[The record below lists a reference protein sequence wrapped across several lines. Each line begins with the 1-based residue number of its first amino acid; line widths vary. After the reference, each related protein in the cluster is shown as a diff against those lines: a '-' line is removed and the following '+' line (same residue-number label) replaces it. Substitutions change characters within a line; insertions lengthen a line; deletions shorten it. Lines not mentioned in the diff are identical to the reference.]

1 MATFS
6 RSNINETTLQVT
18 DPNRSSF
25 DLSHRV
31 HFTPKLGVLHPINC
45 EPLLPSDKV
54 SGSLKSHLELE
65 KVVTPAIGRTRL
77 DTHNFVVYARRI
89 NKDFK
94 EFVENT
100 SRSYTSGSQ
109 DSLPFFSYD
118 GIFSAVQS
126 ILFPQEKPLF
136 SDVLDGIHV
145 PLSFHFSADHK
156 TVDIAPLYRW
166 MQAVLNRS
174 ISELDYVL
182 DPNNGEDFLYF
193 TKDFYVMIRNRN
205 EEYLKTISQQSVTSP
220 FSVGY
225 PDPVVFGISRSAFVS
240 IIKIWLDFLAWLF
253 EPFFGAGSTLD
264 MLGYPIF
271 SSSSFVATPSVWLDD
286 FIKNQTTADFIT
298 GSVSGAF
305 EINEDYLTPVLSG
318 IFGTNFTNSE
328 GSPFDNANGDL
339 LYLFTTGFGPSE
351 AASSP
356 YSYILL
362 GPTPRDSN
370 GKTFVVPSYS
380 EMPIRALY
388 ACWYDYM
395 RDWHVFPRESI
406 LDPDTFGKEP
416 LLISSSSS
424 RIDYIF
430 IALFTDRYRTYSRDF
445 LTSVKKDDP
454 YMHVYAPIFSNKT
467 VPAIV
472 DADSTV
478 KSTGDII
485 ATQIDTL
492 LAGNSTLPFPSDDPF
507 FSNSTATLNVFK
519 QDLQVMRRAGMLEKW
534 LARNYYFPDTYVGQL
549 QARFGIRPGDFEF
562 LASQYLGGTEQMIAG
577 EQVVNSTATEQMPA
591 GQRTLVSSVNSSDS
605 FSFRVSDYAYLVSF
619 VSIVPM
625 VSYDYANPHILE
637 RVGFDL
643 PAPDFSTDARVEFY
657 PHHYIRGLSAQ
668 QPIGYVPRY
677 YSYRVHGDETHGR
690 YLTDLRSYNWFRDW
704 YSMQVSNSLSGA
716 ARFQLDPYSLR
727 VHLPLDAFLG
737 LSPWDSI
744 AFGNVEIECFI
755 DRPLSSAIE
764 IF

>member
-6 RSNINETTLQVT
+6 RSNINEQTLQVT

-31 HFTPKLGVLHPINC
+31 HFTPKLGVLHPVNC

-94 EFVENT
+94 QFVENT
-100 SRSYTSGSQ
+100 SRSYASGSS

-118 GIFSAVQS
+118 YIISAVDN
-126 ILFPQEKPLF
+126 ILFPISGSSF
-136 SDVLDGIHV
+136 FDVLDEIQV
-145 PLSFHFSADHK
+145 PLSFHFSDDHK

-166 MQAVLNRS
+166 MQSVLNRS
-174 ISELDYVL
+174 INEIDDLL
-182 DPNNGEDFLYF
+182 DPDYGF
-193 TKDFYVMIRNRN
+193 TFMYYSKDFYVMIRNRN
-205 EEYLKTISQQSVTSP
+205 EEYLKSISQQATSSP

-240 IIKIWLDFLAWLF
+240 IIKIWMDFLAWLF

-271 SSSSFVATPSVWLDD
+271 SSSSFVATPSVWLND
-286 FIKNQTTADFIT
+286 FIKNQTDADFIT
-298 GSVSGAF
+298 GSVQGAF
-305 EINEDYLTPVLSG
+305 DIQEDYLSPTLSG
-318 IFGTNFTNSE
+318 IFGTRFENPE
-328 GSPFDNANGDL
+328 GSPFDNL
-339 LYLFTTGFGPSE
+339 QSTLRFLFTTGFGPSI
-351 AASSP
+351 STSKP
-356 YSYILL
+356 YSYTLL
-362 GPTPRDSN
+362 GPIPKQD
-370 GKTFVVPSYS
+370 GEGAFPDLLYS

-395 RDWHVFPRESI
+395 RDWHVFPRENL
-406 LDPDTFGKEP
+406 LDPDNFG
-416 LLISSSSS
+416 SSSLFLGDVNESF
-424 RIDYIF
+424 IF
-430 IALFTDRYRTYSRDF
+430 ILLFTDRYRTYSRDF

-454 YMHVYAPIFSNKT
+454 YMHIYAPILSASTAYAEFGAESNTKN
-467 VPAIV
+467 A
-472 DADSTV
+472 
-478 KSTGDII
+478 GDII
-485 ATQIDTL
+485 SIKIDTF

-507 FSNSTATLNVFK
+507 FAGGGAVNVFK

-534 LARNYYFPDTYVGQL
+534 LARNYYFPDTYAGQL

-562 LASQYLGGTEQMIAG
+562 LAAQYLGGAEEMIAG

-591 GQRTLVSSVNSSDS
+591 GQRTLISSVNSSDS

-657 PHHYIRGLSAQ
+657 PHHYLRGMSAS

-704 YSMQVSNSLSGA
+704 YGMQVSNSLSGA

-737 LSPWDSI
+737 LDPWDSI

>member
-6 RSNINETTLQVT
+6 RSNINEQTLQVT

-31 HFTPKLGVLHPINC
+31 HFTPKLGVLHPVNC

-118 GIFSAVQS
+118 PIIASTEN
-126 ILFPQEKPLF
+126 ILFPQSQPNF
-136 SDVLDGIHV
+136 IDVLNDINI
-145 PLSFHFSADHK
+145 PLSFHFSTDHK

-166 MQAVLNRS
+166 MQAILNRS
-174 ISELDYVL
+174 ITEIDYVL
-182 DPNNGEDFLYF
+182 DPNNGFDFPYF
-193 TKDFYVMIRNRN
+193 TEDFYVMIRNRN
-205 EEYLKTISQQSVTSP
+205 EEYLKTISQQSVLSP
-220 FSVGY
+220 FPVGY
-225 PDPVVFGISRSAFVS
+225 PDPVVFGISRSSFVS
-240 IIKIWLDFLAWLF
+240 IVKIWMDFLSWLF

-271 SSSSFVATPSVWLDD
+271 TSSSFVATPSVWLDD
-286 FIKNQTTADFIT
+286 FIKKQTTADFIT
-298 GSVSGAF
+298 GSVQGAF
-305 EINEDYLTPVLSG
+305 EINEDYLKPTLSG
-318 IFGTNFTNSE
+318 IFGMSFTNPE
-328 GSPFDNANGDL
+328 GSPFDNLKESL
-339 LYLFTTGFGPSE
+339 LYLFTTGF
-351 AASSP
+351 SSSIDTAKP
-356 YSYILL
+356 YAYSLL
-362 GPTPRDSN
+362 GPTPLGSDGRFI
-370 GKTFVVPSYS
+370 TPSYS

-395 RDWHVFPRESI
+395 RDWHIFPRESI
-406 LDPDTFGKEP
+406 LDPDSFGKQSLFELGIVSSEFLFI
-416 LLISSSSS
+416 LLLS
-424 RIDYIF
+424 
-430 IALFTDRYRTYSRDF
+430 DRYRTYSRDF

-454 YMHVYAPIFSNKT
+454 FMHVYAPIFSNNSVSAFT
-467 VPAIV
+467 
-472 DADSTV
+472 DA
-478 KSTGDII
+478 KSTGKSAGDII

-507 FSNSTATLNVFK
+507 FSGSTKTLQVFK

-549 QARFGIRPGDFEF
+549 QARFGVRPGDFEF
-562 LASQYLGGTEQMIAG
+562 LASQYIGGTEEMIAG

-591 GQRTLVSSVNSSDS
+591 GQRTLVSSVNSFDS

-657 PHHYIRGLSAQ
+657 PHHYLRGMSAS

-677 YSYRVHGDETHGR
+677 YSYRIHGDETHGR

-704 YSMQVSNSLSGA
+704 YNMHVSDSLSGA
-716 ARFQLDPYSLR
+716 SRFQLDPYSLR

-737 LSPWDSI
+737 LNPWDSI